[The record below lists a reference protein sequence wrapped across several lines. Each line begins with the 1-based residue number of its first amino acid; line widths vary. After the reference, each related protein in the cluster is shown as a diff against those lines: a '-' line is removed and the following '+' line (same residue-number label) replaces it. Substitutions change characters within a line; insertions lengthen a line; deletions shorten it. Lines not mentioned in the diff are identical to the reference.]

1 MAPGVSGEG
10 LVRAIRQYSE
20 AGLCGLKAQDY
31 HHRVSRSSGLSAAF
45 TAHSNGRGGGADSI
59 SITAFPVDSLSWL
72 LHGRPGWIH
81 TCIYIRRLLC
91 ALGSMSMLTVS
102 AR

>member
-1 MAPGVSGEG
+1 MWVKGTRLPSQGQPVERIISSLHSTQQWEG
-10 LVRAIRQYSE
+10 RE
-20 AGLCGLKAQDY
+20 
-31 HHRVSRSSGLSAAF
+31 
-45 TAHSNGRGGGADSI
+45 ADSI